1 MKTALITGIYG
12 QDGAYLAAH
21 LLKQGYRVV
30 GAARRSAA
38 HGDSRLVELGIEKD
52 VEIKTIELTE
62 SSNITHLIKQL
73 QPDEIYNLGA
83 QSFVAESF
91 ACPEYTAN
99 VDALAVLRIL
109 EAIRAH
115 CPETRFYQA
124 STSEMF
130 GKVQAIPQ
138 SETTPFYPR
147 SPYGVEIG
155 RAHV

>member
-1 MKTALITGIYG
+1 MKTALITGING

-38 HGDSRLVELGIEKD
+38 HGDSRLVELGIEKE

-62 SSNITHLIKQL
+62 SSNVTHLIKQL

-91 ACPEYTAN
+91 ASPEYTAN

-115 CPETRFYQA
+115 CPETRFIRPPPPKCLARSRPYRKA
-124 STSEMF
+124 
-130 GKVQAIPQ
+130 K
-138 SETTPFYPR
+138 PR
-147 SPYGVEIG
+147 LFI
-155 RAHV
+155 HVAPMG